1 MYWHL
6 YGGYALR
13 VTSSFMLLLLFCGCH
28 IKLVSDYDDDFV
40 KAATNVEKEISTFLQ
55 NMKNPV
61 SGSNLTYSGNIATY
75 NKIEVDLNGLLVLAR
90 AHENNDQTI
99 AQVDQIIY
107 LVSSLEKLH
116 KSGPLSPAFVDQ
128 EQKDISLAISLV
140 IRTEN
145 DKKANK

>member
-61 SGSNLTYSGNIATY
+61 SGSNLT
-75 NKIEVDLNGLLVLAR
+75 
-90 AHENNDQTI
+90 
-99 AQVDQIIY
+99 
-107 LVSSLEKLH
+107 
-116 KSGPLSPAFVDQ
+116 
-128 EQKDISLAISLV
+128 
-140 IRTEN
+140 
-145 DKKANK
+145 